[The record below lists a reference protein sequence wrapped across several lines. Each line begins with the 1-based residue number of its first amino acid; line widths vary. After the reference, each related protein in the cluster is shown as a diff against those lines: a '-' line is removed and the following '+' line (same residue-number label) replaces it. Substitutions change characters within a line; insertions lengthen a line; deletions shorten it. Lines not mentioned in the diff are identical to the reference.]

1 MNKKNLCFNS
11 LSRFAHCLY
20 ASGSIYVPQVMCAS
34 IQEIIE
40 LHEVVR
46 YCYFEAKVRSSS
58 VSTFAHNIFEGSP
71 SKEGFHGTQ

>member
-1 MNKKNLCFNS
+1 MNKKTFALNL

-20 ASGSIYVPQVMCAS
+20 ASGSIYVHTGHARVDTGNY
-34 IQEIIE
+34 
-40 LHEVVR
+40 L
-46 YCYFEAKVRSSS
+46 AKVRSSS